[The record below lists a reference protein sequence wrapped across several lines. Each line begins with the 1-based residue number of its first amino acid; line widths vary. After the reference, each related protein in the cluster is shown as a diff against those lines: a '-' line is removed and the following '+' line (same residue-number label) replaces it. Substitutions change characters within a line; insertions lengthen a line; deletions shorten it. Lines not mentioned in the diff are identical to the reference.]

1 MEKRESKTREGDTM
15 TDGKISRLRAMLEV
29 ASEQGVELYQH
40 ERKVT
45 VDEII
50 NSSYVK
56 EASEYY
62 PDFIVKNEFGD
73 IKEIWYGEV
82 RTV

>member
-1 MEKRESKTREGDTM
+1 M

-45 VDEII
+45 VDEIM